1 MNEETRSTRAG
12 ETAGGGGDES
22 DGSGDWERTNCLL
35 CGSDRRSIVLEAPE
49 EASAGTGPRP
59 AVVRCDACG
68 LCYTSPRPTPAA
80 MHRFYPEGY
89 SPHRLEPHAKTLK
102 RKKWRAG
109 WLDSG
114 SPVQSALLRHEKGR
128 LLDFGCGG
136 GKFLAQMHAEGWQV
150 LGVDVSKPVVERIQR
165 ELRLPALAG
174 DLSAPELEG
183 SSFEVITMRQSLEHV
198 HDPLEVL
205 RQARRL
211 LVPGGTLIVWVPN
224 IDSLPFRW
232 FGPAWYGLD
241 LPRHLAH
248 FTPSTLRRMVVEAG
262 FQAGR
267 LWMVRHSSW
276 LQRSA
281 KRARELGIRGPI
293 SRWLAWR
300 PVSRWVTRYAFA
312 TRQSDCIA
320 LIATRPDE

>member
-1 MNEETRSTRAG
+1 LS
-12 ETAGGGGDES
+12 GGGES
-22 DGSGDWERTNCLL
+22 AESPEWEETNCLL
-35 CGSDRRSIVLEAPE
+35 CGADRRSIVLEAPE
-49 EASAGTGPRP
+49 DAAATAGPRP
-59 AVVRCDACG
+59 SVVRCDACG

-80 MHRFYPEGY
+80 MQRFYPEGY
-89 SPHRLEPHAKTLK
+89 SPHRLEPHAKALK
-102 RKKWRAG
+102 RKKWWAG
-109 WLDSG
+109 WLGWG
-114 SPVQSALLRHEKGR
+114 SPVRSALLRHEKGR

-150 LGVDVSKPVVERIQR
+150 LGVDISDSVVDRVKQA
-165 ELRLPALAG
+165 LGLPALAG
-174 DLSAPELEG
+174 DLSAPELDG
-183 SSFEVITMRQSLEHV
+183 SSFDLVTMRQSLEHV

-211 LVPGGTLIVWVPN
+211 LVPGGTLMVWVPN

-262 FQAGR
+262 FQAER

-281 KRARELGIRGPI
+281 RRARELGRCGPK

-300 PVSRWVTRYAFA
+300 PVCRLVTRYAFV

-320 LIATRPDE
+320 LLATRPDD

>member
-1 MNEETRSTRAG
+1 LGVGASAEASDWEETS
-12 ETAGGGGDES
+12 
-22 DGSGDWERTNCLL
+22 CLL
-35 CGSDRRSIVLEAPE
+35 CGGDRRSIVLEAAE
-49 EASAGTGPRP
+49 RAEATTGTRP

-80 MHRFYPEGY
+80 MHRFYPEDY
-89 SPHRLEPHAKTLK
+89 SPHRLQPHAKSRK
-102 RKKWRAG
+102 RRKGWTG
-109 WLDSG
+109 WLGWNSG
-114 SPVQSALLRHEKGR
+114 VRSALLRLQKGR

-136 GKFLAQMHAEGWQV
+136 GKFLAEMHADGWQV
-150 LGVDVSKPVVERIQR
+150 LGVDLSEAVVERVQQ
-165 ELRLPALAG
+165 ELGLPALAG
-174 DLSAPELEG
+174 DLSAPQIEA

-241 LPRHLAH
+241 LPRHLTH
-248 FTPSTLRRMVVEAG
+248 FTPATLRRMVVEAG
-262 FQAGR
+262 FQAGK

-281 KRARELGIRGPI
+281 ERARELGRRGPK

-300 PVSRWVTRYAFA
+300 AVCRWVTRYAFVI
-312 TRQSDCIA
+312 RQSDCIA
-320 LIATRPDE
+320 LTAARPDD

>member
-1 MNEETRSTRAG
+1 MT
-12 ETAGGGGDES
+12 GDGASAEPP
-22 DGSGDWERTNCLL
+22 DWEEPNCPL
-35 CGSDRRSIVLEAPE
+35 CGSGRRSIVLEASE
-49 EASAGTGPRP
+49 EAAATTGPRP
-59 AVVRCDACG
+59 AVVRCGACG

-80 MHRFYPEGY
+80 MHRFYPEDY
-89 SPHRLEPHAKTLK
+89 SPHRLQPQAKS
-102 RKKWRAG
+102 RGMKKWWAG
-109 WLDSG
+109 RFGLG
-114 SPVQSALLRHEKGR
+114 VRSALRRLEKGR

-136 GKFLAQMHAEGWQV
+136 GKFLAQMHAEGWEV
-150 LGVDVSKPVVERIQR
+150 LGVDVSKAVVDRVQQ
-165 ELRLPALAG
+165 ELGLPALAG
-174 DLSAPELEG
+174 DLSAQELEA
-183 SSFEVITMRQSLEHV
+183 SSFELITMRQSLEHV

-211 LVPGGTLIVWVPN
+211 LVPGGALMVWVPN

-248 FTPSTLRRMVVEAG
+248 FTPATLRRVVAEAG
-262 FQAGR
+262 FEAGR
-267 LWMVRHSSW
+267 LWMVPHSSW

-281 KRARELGIRGPI
+281 KRARELGRSGPK

-300 PVSRWVTRYAFA
+300 PVSRWVTRYAFL

-320 LIATRPDE
+320 LTAARPVG

>member
-1 MNEETRSTRAG
+1 MEWEEP
-12 ETAGGGGDES
+12 
-22 DGSGDWERTNCLL
+22 NCLL
-35 CGSDRRSIVLEAPE
+35 CGSDRRSVVVEGREDPA
-49 EASAGTGPRP
+49 ATTGPRP

-68 LCYTSPRPTPAA
+68 LCYTSLRPTPAA

-89 SPHRLEPHAKTLK
+89 APYRLEPHAKTLK
-102 RKKWRAG
+102 RKKWRARWLG
-109 WLDSG
+109 WG
-114 SPVQSALLRHEKGR
+114 SPVRSALFRHEKGR

-150 LGVDVSKPVVERIQR
+150 LGVDVSKSVVERIQQ

-174 DLSAPELEG
+174 DLSAPQLDG
-183 SSFEVITMRQSLEHV
+183 SSFDLITMRQSLEHV
-198 HDPLEVL
+198 HDPREVL

-248 FTPSTLRRMVVEAG
+248 FTPSTLRRIVLEAG
-262 FQAGR
+262 FRVGP
-267 LWMVRHSSW
+267 LSMVRHSSW

-281 KRARELGIRGPI
+281 KRARELGRRGPK
-293 SRWLAWR
+293 SWWLTLR
-300 PVSRWVTRYAFA
+300 PVCRLVTRYAFL

-320 LIATRPDE
+320 LIAARPDE